1 MGLLFAAL
9 LSASCGQNRS
19 DEPVR
24 LHVGVRAGE
33 PILSTIPAAGYR
45 INGRVSPALELV
57 TGQVIRLGSGRR
69 SADSAYFVEP
79 PWARVP
85 NGPPLRGTL
94 RASVCRTD
102 EALCRIA
109 VVTVDLHE

>member
-1 MGLLFAAL
+1 
-9 LSASCGQNRS
+9 
-19 DEPVR
+19 
-24 LHVGVRAGE
+24 
-33 PILSTIPAAGYR
+33 
-45 INGRVSPALELV
+45 
-57 TGQVIRLGSGRR
+57 
-69 SADSAYFVEP
+69 VEP